1 MDTWHLTL
9 YCKSIHLYSQTLII
23 FILQGYIQTSVS
35 FQLGGRSCE
44 AVCKLKN
51 CLKFYHIIIQLF
63 GVVNQISVQLECL
76 SFKLHLC

>member
-35 FQLGGRSCE
+35 
-44 AVCKLKN
+44 
-51 CLKFYHIIIQLF
+51 
-63 GVVNQISVQLECL
+63 VQLSAWREVV
-76 SFKLHLC
+76 